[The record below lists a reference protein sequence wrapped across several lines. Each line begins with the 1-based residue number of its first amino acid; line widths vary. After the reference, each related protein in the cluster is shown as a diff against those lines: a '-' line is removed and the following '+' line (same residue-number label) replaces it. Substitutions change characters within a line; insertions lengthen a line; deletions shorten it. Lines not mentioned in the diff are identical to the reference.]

1 MPVIHIH
8 HHTIPADV
16 PRLLRRV
23 CSEGSLAVGVAIE
36 RIWALWHETTRAAV
50 CRPDWEGDSPGG
62 PIVRVFCRRS
72 HPGPK
77 VHALMRALRSSL
89 SAELGC
95 PETSV
100 FVQVV
105 RVDDEDVLNVG

>member
-8 HHTIPADV
+8 HHTSPADI
-16 PRLLRRV
+16 PRILRRV

-36 RIWALWHETTRAAV
+36 RVWALWHDTPRAFV
-50 CRPDWEGDSPGG
+50 CRPDWESDSTAG

-72 HPGPK
+72 HAGPR
-77 VHALMRALRSSL
+77 VHALMLALRNSL

-95 PETSV
+95 PASSV
-100 FVQVV
+100 FVHVV
-105 RVDDEDVLNVG
+105 RVDDEDVINVG